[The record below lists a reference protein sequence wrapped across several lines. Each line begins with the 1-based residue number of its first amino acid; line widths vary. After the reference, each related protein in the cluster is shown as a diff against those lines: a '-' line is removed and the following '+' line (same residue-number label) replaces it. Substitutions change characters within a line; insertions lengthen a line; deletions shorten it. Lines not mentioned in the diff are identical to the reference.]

1 MDLCIG
7 EADQQATG
15 FGGGWTA
22 DQAEDEEAEAE
33 DLTPHWQ
40 YTLYNMSSRS
50 AAINIHLFIYL
61 LFISFSATLQCAQHR
76 YVATIKAFVPGR
88 ALQGVGYGRKY
99 CRITFGCA
107 VLMVFTL

>member
-33 DLTPHWQ
+33 DLTPHWK

-50 AAINIHLFIYL
+50 V
-61 LFISFSATLQCAQHR
+61 LQCNSSVRPAICI
-76 YVATIKAFVPGR
+76 ATIKGLFLDGLYKVWDREGST
-88 ALQGVGYGRKY
+88 VGSLSD
-99 CRITFGCA
+99 
-107 VLMVFTL
+107 VLF

>member
-1 MDLCIG
+1 VDLCIG

-22 DQAEDEEAEAE
+22 DQAEDEEAEAQ

-50 AAINIHLFIYL
+50 V
-61 LFISFSATLQCAQHR
+61 LQCNSSVRPAICSYHER
-76 YVATIKAFVPGR
+76 FVPGR

-99 CRITFGCA
+99 CRVTFGCA
-107 VLMVFTL
+107 LFMVFTLVPRRLYFPALQ

>member
-1 MDLCIG
+1 VGEQVDLCIG

-33 DLTPHWQ
+33 DLTHHWQ

-50 AAINIHLFIYL
+50 V
-61 LFISFSATLQCAQHR
+61 LQCNSSVHCKEKMPKIGSKYSQKRNIGAS
-76 YVATIKAFVPGR
+76 VP
-88 ALQGVGYGRKY
+88 
-99 CRITFGCA
+99 ISTFMC
-107 VLMVFTL
+107 L

>member
-50 AAINIHLFIYL
+50 V
-61 LFISFSATLQCAQHR
+61 LQ
-76 YVATIKAFVPGR
+76 
-88 ALQGVGYGRKY
+88 
-99 CRITFGCA
+99 
-107 VLMVFTL
+107 

>member
-1 MDLCIG
+1 VGEQVDLCIG

-50 AAINIHLFIYL
+50 V
-61 LFISFSATLQCAQHR
+61 LQ
-76 YVATIKAFVPGR
+76 
-88 ALQGVGYGRKY
+88 
-99 CRITFGCA
+99 
-107 VLMVFTL
+107 